1 MNKTKYYYNN
11 LCDSIITFL
20 LTIVLIGFFVILIV
34 GGNQSKNINKTALYI
49 CGSLVFI
56 PAIVASFTMLL
67 LGCFGKW
74 TIKNDI
80 IVFKKIFKKT
90 CIKKIEIT
98 SITEKNISA
107 IILGV
112 YKTKAMV
119 IQSKDKKISIYLNKK
134 ITADFLRELLCVP
147 KSVTP
152 LMQ

>member
-1 MNKTKYYYNN
+1 MVKVF
-11 LCDSIITFL
+11 I
-20 LTIVLIGFFVILIV
+20 ILIV
-34 GGNQSKNINKTALYI
+34 GGNQNKNINKTALYI
-49 CGSLVFI
+49 CGSLVFV

-80 IVFKKIFKKT
+80 IVLKKIFKKT
-90 CIKKIEIT
+90 CIKEIEIT
-98 SITEKNISA
+98 SITEKDIPA

-134 ITADFLRELLCVP
+134 ITVDFLKGLLCVQ
-147 KSVTP
+147 K
-152 LMQ
+152 

>member
-1 MNKTKYYYNN
+1 MVNVF
-11 LCDSIITFL
+11 I
-20 LTIVLIGFFVILIV
+20 ILIV
-34 GGNQSKNINKTALYI
+34 GGNQNKNINKTALYI
-49 CGSLVFI
+49 CGSLVFV

-80 IVFKKIFKKT
+80 IVLKKIFKKT

-98 SITEKNISA
+98 SITEKDIPA

-134 ITADFLRELLCVP
+134 ITVDFLKGLLCVQ
-147 KSVTP
+147 K
-152 LMQ
+152 

>member
-11 LCDSIITFL
+11 LYDSIITFL
-20 LTIVLIGFFVILIV
+20 LLIILIVSFIILIV
-34 GGNQSKNINKTALYI
+34 GGNQNKSINKTALYI
-49 CGSLVFI
+49 FGSLVFV
-56 PAIVASFTMLL
+56 PAIVASFILLL

-98 SITEKNISA
+98 SITEKDIPA

-134 ITADFLRELLCVP
+134 ITVDFLKELLCVQ
-147 KSVTP
+147 K
-152 LMQ
+152 

>member
-11 LCDSIITFL
+11 LYDSIITL
-20 LTIVLIGFFVILIV
+20 LLIIVLIAFFIILIFC
-34 GGNQSKNINKTALYI
+34 GNQSKNINKTALYI
-49 CGSLVFI
+49 CGTLVFI

-74 TIKNDI
+74 TVKNDI
-80 IVFKKIFKKT
+80 IVFKKIFKKI
-90 CIKKIEIT
+90 CIKKNEII
-98 SITEKNISA
+98 SITEKDIPA

-134 ITADFLRELLCVP
+134 ITADFLKELLCV
-147 KSVTP
+147 
-152 LMQ
+152 L

>member
-1 MNKTKYYYNN
+1 MVNVF
-11 LCDSIITFL
+11 I
-20 LTIVLIGFFVILIV
+20 ILIV
-34 GGNQSKNINKTALYI
+34 GGNQNKSINKTALYI
-49 CGSLVFI
+49 CGSLVFV

-80 IVFKKIFKKT
+80 IVLKKIFKKT
-90 CIKKIEIT
+90 CIKEIEIT
-98 SITEKNISA
+98 SITEKDIPA

-134 ITADFLRELLCVP
+134 ITVDFLKGLLCVQ
-147 KSVTP
+147 K
-152 LMQ
+152 

>member
-1 MNKTKYYYNN
+1 MVNVF
-11 LCDSIITFL
+11 I
-20 LTIVLIGFFVILIV
+20 ILIV
-34 GGNQSKNINKTALYI
+34 GGNQNKNINKTALYI
-49 CGSLVFI
+49 CGSLVFV

-80 IVFKKIFKKT
+80 IVLKKIFKKT
-90 CIKKIEIT
+90 CIKEIEIT
-98 SITEKNISA
+98 SITEKDIPA

-134 ITADFLRELLCVP
+134 ITADF
-147 KSVTP
+147 
-152 LMQ
+152 

>member
-1 MNKTKYYYNN
+1 M
-11 LCDSIITFL
+11 
-20 LTIVLIGFFVILIV
+20 IV
-34 GGNQSKNINKTALYI
+34 GGNQNKNINKTALYI
-49 CGSLVFI
+49 CGSLVFV

-67 LGCFGKW
+67 LGCFEKW

-80 IVFKKIFKKT
+80 IVLKKIFKKT

-98 SITEKNISA
+98 SITEKDIPA

-134 ITADFLRELLCVP
+134 ITVDFLKGLLCVQ
-147 KSVTP
+147 K
-152 LMQ
+152 

>member
-11 LCDSIITFL
+11 LYDSIITL
-20 LTIVLIGFFVILIV
+20 LLIIVLIAFFIILIFC
-34 GGNQSKNINKTALYI
+34 GNPSKNINKTALYI

-74 TIKNDI
+74 TVKNDI

-90 CIKKIEIT
+90 CIKKNEIT
-98 SITEKNISA
+98 SITEKDIPA

-134 ITADFLRELLCVP
+134 ITADFLKELLYVQ
-147 KSVTP
+147 K
-152 LMQ
+152 

>member
-1 MNKTKYYYNN
+1 MVNVF
-11 LCDSIITFL
+11 I
-20 LTIVLIGFFVILIV
+20 ILIV
-34 GGNQSKNINKTALYI
+34 GGNQNKNINKTALYI
-49 CGSLVFI
+49 CGSLVFV

-80 IVFKKIFKKT
+80 IVLKKIFKKT
-90 CIKKIEIT
+90 CIKEIEIT
-98 SITEKNISA
+98 SITEKDIPA

-134 ITADFLRELLCVP
+134 ITVDFLKGLLCVQ
-147 KSVTP
+147 K
-152 LMQ
+152 